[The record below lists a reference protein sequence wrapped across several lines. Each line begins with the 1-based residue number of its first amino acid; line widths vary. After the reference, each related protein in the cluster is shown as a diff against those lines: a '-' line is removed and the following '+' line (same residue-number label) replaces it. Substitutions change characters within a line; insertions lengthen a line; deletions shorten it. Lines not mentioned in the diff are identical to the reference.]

1 MFSSVEEAAEPG
13 RPLGSILDDGEG
25 SSHGGGEGA
34 AMGLSVELEKE
45 QKRRGERKGMPLGFA
60 WGGEGG
66 LIPSMGPQDQRC
78 VCINGV
84 DGRAASTAPL
94 VNRGRR

>member
-1 MFSSVEEAAEPG
+1 MIHSVEEAAEPG

-25 SSHGGGEGA
+25 SSHGGGDGG

-45 QKRRGERKGMPLGFA
+45 RKQRGERKGMVLGFA
-60 WGGEGG
+60 WGGE
-66 LIPSMGPQDQRC
+66 
-78 VCINGV
+78 CIGGV
-84 DGRAASTAPL
+84 DVRTASTVPL